1 MNLHSTKG
9 IPYNAIE
16 SLLQYVQ
23 YPTRAVHITKI
34 PFGQKV
40 ETMLKFLSINLIV
53 QIVLSSITTF
63 ILFSV
68 DSQLGSTTTNELTD
82 FVQSNSYIYIL
93 LIGGIALPFFEE
105 IGFRL
110 PLFFHPVSL
119 GIALSYILILSFSV
133 FFQQTPS
140 NPFFTLLMIGISL
153 FIGGIGIFVFY
164 QKRASIELFWKK
176 HFRWIYYGFAILF
189 GLLHISNFSS
199 ASLWVFCL
207 TPLLV
212 LPQFLSGL
220 VIGYIRMQFGFF
232 WGFTFHAVWNSALL
246 SLAYAAYHFLML

>member
-1 MNLHSTKG
+1 MKLHSTKD
-9 IPYNAIE
+9 IAYNAIE
-16 SLLQYVQ
+16 NLLHYVR
-23 YPTRAVHITKI
+23 YPTTAIHIDKI

-93 LIGGIALPFFEE
+93 FVGGIALPFFEE

-119 GIALSYILILSFSV
+119 GIALSYVLILLFSV
-133 FFQQTPS
+133 LYQQTPS
-140 NPFFTLLMIGISL
+140 NPFFTLSMIGISL
-153 FIGGIGIFVFY
+153 LIGGVGIFVFY
-164 QKRASIELFWKK
+164 RNKNSIELFWKK

-189 GLLHISNFSS
+189 GLLHISNFSN

-220 VIGYIRMQFGFF
+220 VIGYLRMQFGFF

-246 SLAYAAYHFLML
+246 SLAYAAYHFFIL